1 MAKDESY
8 TPYWVINAVKSVLGI
23 VELDP
28 TSNGLGRIATHS
40 ITLEQD
46 CFKTDWKPYLWSERT
61 VFLNP
66 PYSKG
71 GTFVKAL
78 WNYIDSGSVKS
89 AITLT
94 LPGLLHNKND
104 AWMFSS
110 PYCRLL
116 AFPTGRINYQNNGE
130 SNPRDALITLWSHDA
145 ELDNRFIEVF
155 QNLVAPRDSSSRVT
169 GALITRPFLKIED
182 TQQVSLDL

>member
-8 TPYWVINAVKSVLGI
+8 TPSWVINAVTSVLGSI
-23 VELDP
+23 ELDP
-28 TSNGLGRIATHS
+28 TSNGLGGIATHS
-40 ITLEQD
+40 ITAGMD
-46 CFKTDWKPYLWSERT
+46 CFKTDWRQYLTSKHT

-71 GTFVKAL
+71 GVFVKAL
-78 WNYIDSGSVKS
+78 WNYLDSGVVKS

-104 AWMFSS
+104 SWMFSS

-116 AFPTGRINYQNNGE
+116 AFPTGRINYHNNGK
-130 SNPRDALITLWSHDA
+130 SNDRDALIALWSHNDK
-145 ELDNRFIEVF
+145 LDNRFIEVF
-155 QNLVAPRDSSSRVT
+155 QNLKAPLGSGSRVT

-182 TQQVSLDL
+182 TMQVSLDL